1 MQRRV
6 IYYLFSGEPRGNI
19 SIIAEEIEDTKFEVT
34 LQLSGSKLDKKDFFG
49 KVIINNDHLKIL
61 LFSIFSLIRT
71 LRYQRHK
78 KEEVL
83 HSSTALNQS

>member
-6 IYYLFSGEPRGNI
+6 IHYLFSGEPRGNI

-61 LFSIFSLIRT
+61 IYFSVFS
-71 LRYQRHK
+71 
-78 KEEVL
+78 V
-83 HSSTALNQS
+83 

>member
-6 IYYLFSGEPRGNI
+6 IRYLFSGEPRGNI

-49 KVIINNDHLKIL
+49 KVIINNDHLNINL
-61 LFSIFSLIRT
+61 LFSIS
-71 LRYQRHK
+71 
-78 KEEVL
+78 V
-83 HSSTALNQS
+83 